1 MMADKPD
8 APDPHAPKSTHA
20 DELREHAE
28 DRLDRLVGSYV
39 DADAATS
46 TREGLAAVVHELR
59 VHQIELEMQ
68 NEELREA
75 QLALDEQREKYFDLF
90 DRAPV
95 GYLTI
100 DINGMVTNANL
111 TAAHLLGVQRQLLV
125 GKPFSAFVFA
135 VDRDTYYLHMKAIEK
150 TFQPQTFE
158 VRLARVSGIP
168 DVESG
173 HFWAAFE
180 SLPQHA
186 ADGELSSSLVTFT
199 DITGRKQMES
209 RSVSLL
215 NSLRTVLDTIP
226 DLVWLKDV
234 NGVYLNCN
242 PTFERFFG
250 ADIGA
255 IVGKTD
261 YDFVD
266 ADAADAFRDHDRQA
280 MELGGPSVNEE
291 WITFADDG
299 HRALVETI
307 KAPMSDGDGRLIGVL
322 GIAREVTESRA
333 TQDALRE
340 RERYLRSL
348 IDNFPF
354 LVWLKDADGRFL
366 AVNQAFADA
375 CNSGEAAEFAGKTDL
390 DVWPAD
396 LAESYRADDRAV
408 IDSRE
413 KKTVEE
419 EVAAQDSRV
428 WFETYKAPV
437 VDDSGE
443 LLGTVGFSRD
453 ISERKLIEEALRES
467 EENFRTLFDTMA
479 DLVVVGSTD
488 GSIIYVNPV
497 VIATL
502 GYDADEITEMHMLD
516 LREAERRTQAEESF
530 ASLLRGE
537 QEVCVVPLQS
547 KSGVIVPAE
556 TRAWMGTWNGE
567 QCVFC
572 LTKDLTA
579 EREALQKF
587 DHLFHSNPAL
597 MAVSTI
603 ADGRFTDVNGAFL
616 KTLGFV
622 REDVIGKSS
631 ADLGLFAELEKQQE
645 IAEQLRI
652 HGRFSDCE
660 LKVRC
665 KDGTLIDGLFSGE
678 VIQSGQQDYFL
689 TVMIDITGRKIAEA
703 ALMQALEAAD
713 TANRAKSSF
722 LSTMSHEIRTPMNA
736 IIGMAELLDQT
747 ALDPDQAAYVGIF
760 RTAGDDLLALI
771 DDVLDIS
778 KIEAE
783 RLELDSVEFDVER
796 LVEQAVEVLAIRAHD
811 RQLELMVNVVARVP
825 RRVVGDPHRLSQV
838 IVNLVGNAVKFT
850 EEGHVLIR
858 VKCAQAS
865 TPQAPRLR
873 FSVEDT
879 GIGMASDKLKS
890 VLDPFTQGDS
900 TTTRKYGGTGLGLS
914 ISHRLV
920 ELMGGDLEITSEVG
934 IGSTFAFD
942 ASFGPAQD
950 LGETDDTASLDGVH
964 VLVVDDSEICR
975 RILRNHIE
983 RAGATVDEAAGADEA
998 LELLRDSVH
1007 RYSAI
1012 LVDLRAPDISA
1023 IRIAESLQSLKLEPT
1038 PSLVFVSA
1046 HGQPAT
1052 GRRAGEQ
1059 GTMDLE
1065 GRGVGALL
1073 TRPVRRSALIA
1084 ALHAAISRAK
1094 AEKVPPTSTRGA
1106 TDSGL
1111 AEPIGSSDGT
1121 KALRILFA
1129 EDSAVNQLVVLRFL
1143 RNSSHQIVVVEDG
1156 QQAVDAYR
1164 AAGPGG
1170 FDLVLIDMQ
1179 MPVLDGYD
1187 ATREI
1192 RNIEESQEG
1201 FGRTRIVALSAYA
1214 MSHEAQMAYEAGCDE
1229 YLTKP
1234 VKMATL
1240 LKAIELPA

>member
-1 MMADKPD
+1 MIAHTQHPRSKD
-8 APDPHAPKSTHA
+8 APHSGA
-20 DELREHAE
+20 DELRRRAE
-28 DRLDRLVGSYV
+28 QRLDRLVGEYV
-39 DADAATS
+39 GADGATP
-46 TREGLAAVVHELR
+46 TREGLANVVHELC

-100 DINGMVTNANL
+100 DTDGMVTNANL

-135 VDRDTYYLHMKAIEK
+135 QDRDTYYLHMKAMAT

-158 VRLARVSGIP
+158 VQLARASGTP
-168 DVESG
+168 DVVTG

-180 SLPQHA
+180 SLPQGVS
-186 ADGELSSSLVTFT
+186 DGAPSSSLVTFT
-199 DITGRKQMES
+199 DITERKQMES

-250 ADIGA
+250 ADMGA

-266 ADAADAFRDHDRQA
+266 ADIADSFRAHDRRA
-280 MELGGPSVNEE
+280 MELGGSSVNEE
-291 WITFADDG
+291 WITFANDG

-307 KAPMSDGDGRLIGVL
+307 KAPMLDEDGRLVGVL

-375 CNSGEAAEFAGKTDL
+375 CNSGQAAEFAGKTDL

-408 IDSRE
+408 MESRE
-413 KKTVEE
+413 QKTVEE
-419 EVAAQDSRV
+419 EIVTQDSRA

-443 LLGTVGFSRD
+443 LLGTVGFARD
-453 ISERKLIEEALRES
+453 IGERKLIEVALRES

-479 DLVVVGSTD
+479 DLVVVGRTD
-488 GSIIYVNPV
+488 GRIIYANPAV
-497 VIATL
+497 MDTL
-502 GYDADEITEMHMLD
+502 GYDADEITEMRMLD
-516 LREAERRTQAEESF
+516 LREDKRHAEAEESF
-530 ASLLRGE
+530 AALLRGE
-537 QEVCVVPLQS
+537 QAVCLVPLQR
-547 KSGVIVPAE
+547 KSGAIVPAE
-556 TRAWMGTWNGE
+556 TLAWPGTWNGE
-567 QCVFC
+567 DCIFC
-572 LTKDLTA
+572 ITKDLTA
-579 EREALQKF
+579 ELEALQKF
-587 DHLFHSNPAL
+587 DHLFHSSPAL
-597 MAVSTI
+597 MAVSSI

-616 KTLGFV
+616 KSLGYTS
-622 REDVIGKSS
+622 EEVIGKSS
-631 ADLGLFAELEKQQE
+631 ADLKLFAEPEKQQE
-645 IAEQLRI
+645 IAEQLGTHRS
-652 HGRFSDCE
+652 FSDRE

-665 KDGTLIDGLFSGE
+665 KDGTVIHGLFSGE

-689 TVMIDITGRKIAEA
+689 TVMVDITGRKIAEA
-703 ALMQALEAAD
+703 ALVLAVEAAD
-713 TANRAKSSF
+713 AANRAKSSF

-736 IIGMAELLDQT
+736 IIGMAELLNQT
-747 ALDPDQAAYVGIF
+747 ELDADQATYVGIF

-778 KIEAE
+778 KIEAA
-783 RLELDSVEFDVER
+783 RLELGSIEFDVER
-796 LVEQAVEVLAIRAHD
+796 LVEQAADILATSASN
-811 RQLELMVNVVARVP
+811 RQLELILDVDACVP
-825 RRVVGDPHRLSQV
+825 RRVVGDPQRLSQV
-838 IVNLVGNAVKFT
+838 LVNLVGNAVKFT
-850 EEGHVLIR
+850 DEGHILVR
-858 VKCAQAS
+858 VECAQTS
-865 TPQAPRLR
+865 SLQAPRLR

-879 GIGMASDKLKS
+879 GIGIASDNLTS
-890 VLDPFTQGDS
+890 VLDPFAQGDS
-900 TTTRKYGGTGLGLS
+900 STTRKYGGTGLGLS
-914 ISHRLV
+914 ISRRLV
-920 ELMGGDLEITSEVG
+920 ELMGGELEIRSAVG
-934 IGSTFAFD
+934 IGSVFVFD
-942 ASFGPAQD
+942 ASFGPAQET
-950 LGETDDTASLDGVH
+950 GETDDARLLDGAH
-964 VLVVDDSEICR
+964 VLVVDDSEISS
-975 RILRNHIE
+975 RILRNYVE
-983 RAGATVDEAAGADEA
+983 RAAATVDEAAGADEA
-998 LELLRDSVH
+998 LELLGDPGR
-1007 RYSAI
+1007 RYSAV
-1012 LVDLRAPDISA
+1012 LVDLRATDTVTT
-1023 IRIAESLQSLKLEPT
+1023 RIAEGIQSLQLKPM
-1038 PSLVFVSA
+1038 PALVFVSS
-1046 HGQPAT
+1046 HGHPRPAD
-1052 GRRAGEQ
+1052 AQDDQ
-1059 GTMDLE
+1059 GTMDGE
-1065 GRGVGALL
+1065 RRGERASL
-1073 TRPVRRSALIA
+1073 TRPIRRSPLIA
-1084 ALHAAISRAK
+1084 TLHDAISRAEDSHESR
-1094 AEKVPPTSTRGA
+1094 ASAPGA

-1111 AEPIGSSDGT
+1111 GEPIGPGDGT
-1121 KALRILFA
+1121 RALRILFA
-1129 EDSAVNQLVVLRFL
+1129 EDSEINRIVVVTFL
-1143 RNSSHQIVVVEDG
+1143 RNTPHQIVVVEDG

-1179 MPVLDGYD
+1179 MPVMDGYD

-1192 RNIEESQEG
+1192 RSIEEAQEG

-1214 MSHEAQMAYEAGCDE
+1214 MSHEAEMAYAAGCDE

-1234 VKMATL
+1234 VKRATL
-1240 LKAIELPA
+1240 LQAIGLPR